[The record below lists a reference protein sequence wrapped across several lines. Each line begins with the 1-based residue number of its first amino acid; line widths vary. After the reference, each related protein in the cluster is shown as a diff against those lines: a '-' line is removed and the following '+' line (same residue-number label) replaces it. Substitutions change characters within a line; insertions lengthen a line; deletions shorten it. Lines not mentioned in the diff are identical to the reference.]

1 VPAQASAVEAR
12 RLPRLATKLLEDAA
26 NAEKIF
32 VFRSADPLIPE
43 GAAAVRA
50 ALARRGDVTVLWLT
64 DGAPGSPGA
73 VERIGHG
80 LLRGYHPRG
89 NAPIDSLVSV
99 LANAWLLAE
108 QQRGRKASALTSA
121 LS

>member
-1 VPAQASAVEAR
+1 
-12 RLPRLATKLLEDAA
+12 
-26 NAEKIF
+26 
-32 VFRSADPLIPE
+32 LIPE